1 MSTLL
6 RCCND
11 TYARGHDAVWRYDW
25 GEPVPGAQD
34 LTLGLARRLALVDA
48 PPATPLEDAGVV
60 RLLESFGLS
69 EPWMADP
76 GDPDTAVLG
85 LLAPELT
92 ASAMLTVADVGQLA
106 GVSKATI
113 DSYRYRGYLPEP
125 QFVKVRT
132 PLWTRPVIRHW
143 LQQRPGCGWRT
154 DIYGERSSAT
164 VERRMP
170 ITRARRAR
178 AGQPTG

>member
-11 TYARGHDAVWRYDW
+11 TYARGDDGVWRYSW
-25 GEPVPGAQD
+25 AEPVPGARD
-34 LTLGLARRLALVDA
+34 LTLGLARRLGLVDSPDA
-48 PPATPLEDAGVV
+48 DPFEDQDVA
-60 RLLESFGLS
+60 RLLQSFGL
-69 EPWMADP
+69 EQPLIVDP
-76 GDPDTAVLG
+76 GDPDEVVLG
-85 LLAPELT
+85 LTAPELM
-92 ASAMLTVADVGQLA
+92 ASALLTVADVGELA
-106 GVSKATI
+106 SVSKATI

-143 LQQRPGCGWRT
+143 LHQRPGCGWRT
-154 DIYGERSSAT
+154 DIYGERSAANVS
-164 VERRMP
+164 RRMP

-178 AGQPTG
+178 AGQSAG

>member
-11 TYARGHDAVWRYDW
+11 TYIRGADGVWRYSW
-25 GEPVPGAQD
+25 AEPVPGAQD
-34 LTLGLARRLALVDA
+34 LTLGLARRLSLVESS
-48 PPATPLEDAGVV
+48 TEDPFRNDEVV
-60 RLLESFGLS
+60 RLLESFGLDQ
-69 EPWMADP
+69 PWLGDER
-76 GDPDTAVLG
+76 DPDEAILG

-92 ASAMLTVADVGQLA
+92 ASALLTVADVGQLA
-106 GVSKATI
+106 SVSKATI

-154 DIYGERSSAT
+154 DIYGDRSVAN
-164 VERRMP
+164 VARRMP
-170 ITRARRAR
+170 ITRARQAR
-178 AGQPTG
+178 AGQAG

>member
-6 RCCND
+6 RCCNE
-11 TYARGHDAVWRYDW
+11 TYTRGDDGVWRYSW
-25 GEPVPGAQD
+25 AEPVPGAQD
-34 LTLGLARRLALVDA
+34 LTLGLARRLSLV
-48 PPATPLEDAGVV
+48 ATHSEDPFEDDEVV
-60 RLLESFGLS
+60 RLLESFGL
-69 EPWMADP
+69 ERPWLGGAS
-76 GDPDTAVLG
+76 DPDDAVLG

-92 ASAMLTVADVGQLA
+92 ASALLTVADVGQLA
-106 GVSKATI
+106 SVSKATI

-154 DIYGERSSAT
+154 DIYGERSAAN
-164 VERRMP
+164 VARRMP

-178 AGQPTG
+178 AGQAG